1 MKPEYKMNV
10 LVNISKRAQFNRTY
24 EPLEINNL
32 VRTYVKKTVQTKN
45 RDPRYSK
52 EIYRITVKQ
61 GDQYLINDNRKGYG
75 IGTSCLKCQM
85 EQIMINIKK
94 NFNKYIL

>member
-10 LVNISKRAQFNRTY
+10 LVNIRKKAQFNRTY
-24 EPLEINNL
+24 EPLQVNDL

-52 EIYRITVKQ
+52 EIYRITVKR
-61 GDQYLINDNRKGYG
+61 GDQYLINDHRNRVWNRHELFKVPD
-75 IGTSCLKCQM
+75 GTD
-85 EQIMINIKK
+85 ND
-94 NFNKYIL
+94 